1 MLKRETLSPRVGFTY
16 SVGGGSRGWGER
28 NLERSG
34 GRGEKGWICTLK
46 SFFSVR
52 VERTRQDKAW
62 QGKARQMPYPPTH
75 AQNPRVT
82 KVHKTVLA
90 KRNKEGALDY
100 V

>member
-1 MLKRETLSPRVGFTY
+1 MEEAEAGERGIWRG
-16 SVGGGSRGWGER
+16 VGGEGKRGGFALSRVFLVLGW
-28 NLERSG
+28 
-34 GRGEKGWICTLK
+34 RG
-46 SFFSVR
+46 
-52 VERTRQDKAW
+52 